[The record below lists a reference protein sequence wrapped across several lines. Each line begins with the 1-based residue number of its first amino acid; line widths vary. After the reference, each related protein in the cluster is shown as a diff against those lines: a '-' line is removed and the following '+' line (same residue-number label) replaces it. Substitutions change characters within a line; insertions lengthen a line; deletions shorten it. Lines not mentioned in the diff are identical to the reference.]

1 MQTSK
6 NKKIY
11 FYAPNVW
18 TGGGKVL
25 ILSIINLII
34 KNKKNNNFYMILD
47 ERIKNELSSDYNI
60 KTFFCK
66 KSIFSRL
73 FCEYKFSKK
82 AKKNDIIL
90 IFNNVSLV
98 FSTKAKCMMYLQHI
112 LFTGKYS
119 PNKYSNKFKIKIIYS
134 IYYLI
139 NKFFS
144 KKIKKYY
151 VQTISMKNEIIKN
164 YNNKSVTL
172 FPFLSEEI
180 DENLFEK
187 INTYNFIYPAS
198 NYFHKNHKNLLNA
211 FKILSFENI
220 HPSLL
225 LTVRANDSKLI
236 NLIKSYKTEFNL
248 QIEILKEVK
257 PNEIGKYYNM
267 SECLIFP
274 SKFESFGMPLIEA
287 RKFNLKI
294 VASELDYVRDVCEPD
309 YTFDPN
315 SSISISRAIKRF
327 LKITDIKLKVKKP
340 IDFINQLIE

>member
-34 KNKKNNNFYMILD
+34 DSKNNKNFYMILD
-47 ERIKNELSSDYNI
+47 KRIKYELNSNYNI
-60 KTFFCK
+60 ETFFCEK
-66 KSIFSRL
+66 NIFSRL

-82 AKKNDIIL
+82 ANKNDIIL
-90 IFNNVSLV
+90 IFNNVSLI
-98 FSTKAKCMMYLQHI
+98 FSTEAKCMMYLQHI

-119 PNKYSNKFKIKIIYS
+119 PNKYSNKLKTKIVYS
-134 IYYLI
+134 LYYLI

-151 VQTISMKNEIIKN
+151 VQTQSMKNEIIKN
-164 YNNKSVTL
+164 NSNKSVSI
-172 FPFLSEEI
+172 FPFLSDEI
-180 DENLFEK
+180 CENLFEK
-187 INTYNFIYPAS
+187 NNIYNFIYPAN

-211 FKILSFENI
+211 FKILSFEKI
-220 HPSLL
+220 YPSLL
-225 LTVRANDSKLI
+225 LTVGPLDLELI
-236 NLIKSYKTEFNL
+236 NLINIYKEDFNL
-248 QIEILKEVK
+248 KIEILKEVK
-257 PNEIGKYYNM
+257 PNQISKYYNM

-287 RKFNLKI
+287 TKFNLKI

-309 YTFDPN
+309 HTFDPN
-315 SSISISRAIKRF
+315 SPISIARAIKRF
-327 LKITDIKLKVKKP
+327 LGISNNEFKIKKP